1 MAFTYDPS
9 DGFTDLERVRFWIGD
24 TVSTK
29 AKFSDEEITALIDES
44 DSWQSAAVALLRGL
58 VARMSADSDFK
69 ADWLEVKTSQAIPQ
83 LRALIRELESQWS
96 LGAYDPA
103 NAPVMDGGAV
113 YPYRSDIYS
122 AEEIGL
128 DDAE

>member
-1 MAFTYDPS
+1 MTFTYAPS

-29 AKFSDEEITALIDES
+29 AKFSDEEITALINET
-44 DSWQSAAVALLRGL
+44 DSWQAAAVGLLRGL

-83 LRALIRELESQWS
+83 LRTLIKELESQWG

-103 NAPVMDGGAV
+103 NAPVVDSGAV

-122 AEEIGL
+122 ANEIGA
-128 DDAE
+128 DDAD